1 MVVVF
6 ERRPSSGVSE
16 LNGFLRLAACL
27 LLLAGSIPACTRL
40 GVDGVLWQCTSDA
53 QCGSGRACVEGLC
66 GNPPGQD
73 VAQSDTDI
81 SDTSPDFDSDADSGG
96 PEDAATPDTPPDV
109 YVAPAVYDPTDEV
122 LGQTLVQWGADYFR
136 WFWGTPF
143 SVHPLARRTPFNCLS
158 GQRFDVFMLYPDR
171 GTVRCSVP
179 IDTPILVPIVGLSN
193 DSCAVANG
201 PGPGALQSFIN
212 DLLDNTVEL
221 SLVADGQVLL
231 EGATSADLGA
241 HLIEASRFDY
251 VEAPEPDNIHT
262 QFYGVPTAVDCR
274 AAWHAGVYAL
284 LQPLS
289 PGTHTI
295 IVKSFIPV
303 DEPPTRINATFT
315 LVVGPPPTLLAPV
328 PPRLGRTGEEWLEA
342 WYRWALIQPATNHPL
357 ADGSGANCQAEQPS
371 DVFFL
376 GGALDDASVI
386 RSCRIPANRPL
397 AFPLISGLADNAGL
411 QPASHRS
418 DETLAQLAQ
427 AATEV
432 DATLSLDGRIYDL
445 AALAPHRVA
454 PFDFGYDLPESDSIL
469 EAYLG
474 RDAVAGPVAKAF
486 AAGVFVVL
494 EPLHPG
500 EHVITLERRVGPAT
514 STVRY
519 QLTVE

>member
-1 MVVVF
+1 MASCDS
-6 ERRPSSGVSE
+6 RRAFRFWPAQTRPVPS
-16 LNGFLRLAACL
+16 
-27 LLLAGSIPACTRL
+27 L
-40 GVDGVLWQCTSDA
+40 GVDRVLWQCTSDA
-53 QCGSGRACVEGLC
+53 ECGSDRTCVEGLC
-66 GNPPGQD
+66 SNSPLND
-73 VAQSDTDI
+73 VALSDTDN
-81 SDTSPDFDSDADSGG
+81 SDTGPDLDSDSGE
-96 PEDAATPDTPPDV
+96 PDDAATPDTPPDV
-109 YVAPAVYDPTDEV
+109 YVAPSVYDPAVEV
-122 LGQTLVQWGADYFR
+122 LGQTLAEWGADYFR

-212 DLLDNTVEL
+212 DLLDNSVDL
-221 SLVADGQVLL
+221 SLAANGQVLVG
-231 EGATSADLGA
+231 GATAADLGA
-241 HLIEASRFDY
+241 HFIEASRFDY

-284 LQPLS
+284 LKPLS

-295 IVKSFIPV
+295 SVKSYIPV
-303 DEPPTRINATFT
+303 DEPPTRIDATFT
-315 LVVGPPPTLLAPV
+315 LVVGPPPSMLAPDR
-328 PPRLGRTGEEWLEA
+328 PRLGRTGEEWLEA
-342 WYRWALIQPATNHPL
+342 WYRWALIQPATDHPL
-357 ADGSGANCQAEQPS
+357 ADGSGSNCQAGQPS

-376 GGALDDASVI
+376 GGAIDDASVI
-386 RSCRIPANRPL
+386 RNCRIPANRPI

-411 QPASHRS
+411 EPAAHRS
-418 DETLAQLAQ
+418 NETLAQLAE

-432 DATLSLDGRIYDL
+432 EVTLSLDGRIYDL
-445 AALAPHRVA
+445 AALAPHRVE
-454 PFDFGYDLPESDSIL
+454 PFSFSYDLPDSDSIL
-469 EAYLG
+469 EAYFG
-474 RDAVAGPVAKAF
+474 RDAVSGSVANAF
-486 AAGVFVVL
+486 AAGVFIVL

-500 EHVITLERRVGPAT
+500 EHVIILERTAGPAR

-519 QLTVE
+519 HLTVE